1 MRSRRGTRVWLCRS
15 EGAGRL
21 RGMWTVRVFTEP
33 RSDFKK
39 SKDGERR
46 TWGRLGHGDQG
57 GGFWG
62 GWRAEDGPVSQA
74 QRRCS
79 EVMAVRKSCDL
90 NGSSSRYLH
99 SSDAAGVGRASLT
112 RISRSTDRSSS
123 YRRRTSCR

>member
-46 TWGRLGHGDQG
+46 RWGRLGHGDQG

-62 GWRAEDGPVSQA
+62 GLEGGGRTGEPGPEEVLGGDGGE
-74 QRRCS
+74 
-79 EVMAVRKSCDL
+79 EVL
-90 NGSSSRYLH
+90 
-99 SSDAAGVGRASLT
+99 
-112 RISRSTDRSSS
+112 
-123 YRRRTSCR
+123 